1 MFHSS
6 SYSTHFCI
14 QFLPLPY
21 SSNPMLFKIA
31 SSESQ
36 LSPTYGSKVTL
47 SNMLNIIL
55 SIAVARRRKVSR
67 YECNI
72 QHRK

>member
-1 MFHSS
+1 
-6 SYSTHFCI
+6 
-14 QFLPLPY
+14 
-21 SSNPMLFKIA
+21 MLFKIA